1 MKKNRMMRLAS
12 GLLVAVLAT
21 TSMIS
26 GTYAK
31 YVTQD
36 GANDVARVAKWG
48 VELQVAGDMYSENYA
63 AGNASTANVA
73 QVGVADATVST
84 MASGENLVAPG
95 TKNDNGLKFSLNG
108 QPEVSGTISATIA
121 YENIYLVAGT
131 YGVMVEYGTVSNE
144 TYNSLMSVADVDAGL
159 YTRTIDGTY
168 TKATAWDKDTKYY
181 TLEDYVVLGADYY
194 PVEYQLKG
202 TTAYNAEYA
211 ADVTKDTLAGIAGV
225 VKTGLFGGED
235 ATTTTVVDGKTTVTY
250 TNVAEFNPKTDLAT
264 TYALSDENIIWK
276 WDFENDATKCNG
288 DYNGEGTKPVGA
300 YCGADTILGNL
311 QVVAGSNA
319 LKGEVVKAITGGYK
333 APLAASGTAVN
344 DYNLET
350 EFSLNITVTQVD

>member
-21 TSMIS
+21 TSVIS

-31 YVTQD
+31 YTTQD
-36 GANDVARVAKWG
+36 SANDSARVAKWG
-48 VELQVAGDMYSENYA
+48 VELQVAGDLYSENYA
-63 AGNASTANVA
+63 SGVATTANVA
-73 QVGVADATVST
+73 QVGVTDATVAT
-84 MASGENLVAPG
+84 MASGKNLVAPG

-159 YTRTIDGTY
+159 YTKADDGTY
-168 TKATAWDKDTKYY
+168 TKATAWDATTKYY

-202 TTAYNAEYA
+202 STAYNAGYT
-211 ADVTKDTLAGIAGV
+211 ADVTTDTLAGIAGV
-225 VKTGLFGGED
+225 VKTGLFGNVG
-235 ATTTTVVDGKTTVTY
+235 ATTTVVDGKTTVTY
-250 TNVAEFNPKTDLAT
+250 TNVAKFDPKTDLAT
-264 TYALSDENIIWK
+264 TYKLSEENIVWK
-276 WDFENDATKCNG
+276 WDFENDATECNG
-288 DYNGEGTKPVGA
+288 DYNGAGTKPVGA

-311 QVVAGSNA
+311 QAVDGSEA
-319 LKGEVVKAITGGYK
+319 LNGEVVKAVDGGYK
-333 APLAASGTAVN
+333 APVAAAGTNVN